1 MTCTFCGSPRE
12 SVSALVAG
20 PGVYICDTCL
30 AFARSVIAE
39 ADEVVPSTGSAEG
52 TSTVGLRCS
61 FCAVTTQEV
70 RRMIAGPDVRI
81 CGECVAMASDAVANA
96 AH

>member
-1 MTCTFCGSPRE
+1 MTCTFCESPRE

-20 PGVYICDTCL
+20 PGVYICDNCL
-30 AFARSVIAE
+30 AFARSAIAE
-39 ADEVVPSTGSAEG
+39 ADAVAPSDG
-52 TSTVGLRCS
+52 TSTVELRCS
-61 FCAVTTQEV
+61 FCARTTQEV

-81 CGECVAMASDAVANA
+81 CGECVAMASDAVAGA